1 MSTEGTANKAG
12 QQPAATEA
20 DSQLV
25 AAQNTTQETGPIG
38 PELCANCS
46 TPLQGGFCHACGQE
60 NTNPIRNMLSLIHEF
75 FGEMGNWDGR
85 FWRTIWPLL
94 TKPAFLS
101 LEYVRGKRVPYVPPL
116 RMYLFISIFAFIVF
130 SQASGN
136 LNFLQGSPAGS
147 SLSSGEAVELSAADR
162 EDLRATNQRFREQFG
177 RDIINPELLA
187 EPELSATPA
196 EDDLPETAQAGE
208 SRPRMTPPSPPTNS
222 GNDLDRLA
230 RGEEAFSIGFLSDE
244 QNAELTE
251 KVRFLAQRPKL
262 LVDRFLS
269 IAPQMMLIMLPI
281 FAVVL
286 KLFYA
291 FSGRYY
297 IEHVVVALHTHAF
310 LLLMT
315 SLIIGVSALKAVF
328 AHLGLAAGGLGWM
341 ITVMFWW
348 MPIYLLLTQ
357 KRFYR
362 QSWLPT
368 VLKFLFIG
376 FFYSLIVASTI
387 VFGLIWSVWRA

>member
-1 MSTEGTANKAG
+1 MSTEGTANKVE
-12 QQPAATEA
+12 QQSATIEA
-20 DSQLV
+20 DNPQA
-25 AAQNTTQETGPIG
+25 AAQSSAPIT
-38 PELCANCS
+38 PDLCANCS

-60 NTNPIRNMLSLIHEF
+60 NTNPIRNMLSLVHEF

-94 TKPAFLS
+94 TKPGFLS
-101 LEYVRGKRVPYVPPL
+101 NQYVRGKRVPYVPPL
-116 RMYLFISIFAFIVF
+116 RMYLFVSIFAFVVF
-130 SQASGN
+130 SQASGK
-136 LNFLQGSPAGS
+136 LNFLQGSPLTATTD
-147 SLSSGEAVELSAADR
+147 VELSAQDR
-162 EDLRATNQRFREQFG
+162 ADLRDTNARFREQFG
-177 RDIINPELLA
+177 RDLVNPDLLL
-187 EPELSATPA
+187 EPEGDAASSAEATDA
-196 EDDLPETAQAGE
+196 ADGE
-208 SRPRMTPPSPPTNS
+208 AVLAPPRPPRT

-230 RGEEAFSIGFLSDE
+230 RGEESFSVGFLSAE

-281 FAVVL
+281 FALVL

-291 FSGRYY
+291 FSRRYY

-341 ITVMFWW
+341 VTVMLWW

-368 VLKFLFIG
+368 VFKFLFIG
-376 FFYSLIVASTI
+376 FLYTLIITSTI
-387 VFGLIWSVWRA
+387 IIGLIWSVWRS